1 MGARA
6 LDATHARRGRG
17 GQPDQPATHLRH
29 VHASLVTQ
37 SDSRS
42 RATLARPPRRENEAA
57 RNVSVRAVQPAQGER
72 HRLVAASTLSVLPGR
87 RVGEQAV
94 LASRRRPARS
104 LTRRSAPADGA
115 LRSRHEVGTR
125 AGTPLDFGAAA
136 STTLERSAGTGSHG
150 AKPTR
155 ERRRSC
161 ATTSRRRRAGCA
173 RLRASSAASRGPRW
187 RVHALKRHVQVRVVV
202 VGGG

>member
-17 GQPDQPATHLRH
+17 RQPDTATATHLRHAH

-57 RNVSVRAVQPAQGER
+57 RDVSVRAVQPAQGEG
-72 HRLVAASTLSVLPGR
+72 HACLVAASTLSAVPGQ
-87 RVGEQAV
+87 RVGEQAL

-104 LTRRSAPADGA
+104 LKRFSAPAADGA

-125 AGTPLDFGAAA
+125 AGTP
-136 STTLERSAGTGSHG
+136 SQSSARRGTATQAGRVRRRR
-150 AKPTR
+150 PWR
-155 ERRRSC
+155 RRRS
-161 ATTSRRRRAGCA
+161 
-173 RLRASSAASRGPRW
+173 LRGHRSGK
-187 RVHALKRHVQVRVVV
+187 ALERPLQWYAICIC
-202 VGGG
+202 